1 MSVSDDNEEIQ
12 AGALFSFLLFGL
24 LFFPSFGILAM
35 PRSARPRPSPSFPVS
50 GPKTCPPSNL
60 IAIMAITLN
69 LHALLRKKERVT
81 AAVNVLRSYEKREQ
95 EKCGSFRRGCGG
107 FLSPIAERRLMFG
120 HDRKA

>member
-12 AGALFSFLLFGL
+12 AGAFSLFSFSDSSSLFSVFWQCQGPPVL
-24 LFFPSFGILAM
+24 V
-35 PRSARPRPSPSFPVS
+35 RRP
-50 GPKTCPPSNL
+50 PPIQGAQDVPLSNL

-69 LHALLRKKERVT
+69 LHALRKKKRPPQIARKKGSRRNEDPSDVD
-81 AAVNVLRSYEKREQ
+81 AAV
-95 EKCGSFRRGCGG
+95 